1 MTGPAPGAVARF
13 NPFTDDFRDD
23 PYPMYRSL
31 RAGAPVHRTMG
42 MWVLTRHADVRTVLR
57 DRGFAVDVIP
67 EMLRRQAQR
76 LGVPDIDRIDRL
88 GRTSLVF
95 TGNPE
100 HARLR
105 ALVNP
110 VFTASAVAR
119 LRPRIVAVAEELTEQ
134 TWRDG
139 GGDLVTDFAAVLPV
153 RVLADWLGL
162 PPGLRGHLAG
172 WTHDIRFLLE
182 PGLMTAA
189 DFERVRSVVDEFTA
203 ALGEVVAQR
212 RARPGDDLVSR
223 LLAARIGGGDRLSE
237 EELACVGIM
246 CFVAGVETTKSLI
259 GNAVLALT
267 THPAEQERLR
277 ARPDL
282 LTSAV
287 SEVLRYDSP
296 LQHTKRRATRDTVL
310 GDQLIRSG
318 DQVLL
323 CLGAAN
329 RDPAAFPDPDT
340 FDITRDTAGQLAF
353 GLGLHG
359 CLGAPLAQMQA
370 EIALG
375 CLFGRPER
383 LVAATGRPQWQDHSF
398 IVRGLRNFPVIV
410 ESR

>member
-1 MTGPAPGAVARF
+1 MGPAPGAVARF
-13 NPFTDDFRDD
+13 NPFTDDFREN

-31 RAGAPVHRTMG
+31 RAGSPVHRTMG

-57 DRGFAVDVIP
+57 DRAFAVDVIP
-67 EMLRRQAQR
+67 GMLRRQAGR
-76 LGVPDIDRIDRL
+76 LEISDIEGIDRL
-88 GRTSLVF
+88 ARTSLVF

-110 VFTASAVAR
+110 VFTASAVVG
-119 LRPRIVAVAEELTEQ
+119 LRPRVAAIAEELTRQ
-134 TWRDG
+134 AWRAG
-139 GGDLVTDFAAVLPV
+139 GMDVVTDFAAALPV

-162 PPGLRGHLAG
+162 PPGLRDHLAG

-189 DFERVRSVVDEFTA
+189 DFERVRVVVDEFTA
-203 ALGEVVAQR
+203 ALREVVAQR
-212 RARPGDDLVSR
+212 RARPGEDLVSR
-223 LLAARIGGGDRLSE
+223 LLAARIGAGGRLSE
-237 EELACVGIM
+237 QDVACVAIM

-267 THPAEQERLR
+267 THPAQQRQLR

-282 LTSAV
+282 LASAV
-287 SEVLRYDSP
+287 SEALRYDSP
-296 LQHTKRRATRDTVL
+296 LQHTKRRATRDTAL
-310 GDQLIRSG
+310 GDHVIRAD

-353 GLGLHG
+353 GHGLHG

-375 CLFGRPER
+375 CLFGRPGR
-383 LVAATGRPQWQDHSF
+383 LVAAAARPQWQDHSF
-398 IVRGLRNFPVIV
+398 IVRGLRHFPVTV